1 MALALGLMRC
11 IVAVAANTPAD
22 LAASVL
28 QPTFHTDQATMEAG
42 KGFVLQLEGCAQ
54 PLLVTALRLL
64 GVEGSLPAQI
74 PASELRA
81 RVLDL
86 TVEHITPPARRLS
99 MHALS
104 VTPANA
110 APCCE
115 GAAARGP
122 GDIAAFELPASLA
135 RWALPLASKAPVA
148 GEHVYLITP
157 GGKGRALTMRHE
169 AVVGSSASG
178 YLLYDY
184 LEPELEIDAAAGAPL
199 VNAAGE
205 LVAMHVARES
215 LGRRRGR
222 GVANPVARWL
232 EPLRQACA
240 AALAERE
247 TVD

>member
-1 MALALGLMRC
+1 MALALCLMRC
-11 IVAVAANTPAD
+11 IVAG
-22 LAASVL
+22 AASAPPDLSASVF
-28 QPTFHTDQATMEAG
+28 QPTFHTDQATIEAG

-54 PLLVTALRLL
+54 PVLVTALRLL

-74 PASELRA
+74 PASDLRT

-86 TVEHITPPARRLS
+86 SVEHIIPPAQRLS
-99 MHALS
+99 IRALS

-135 RWALPLASKAPVA
+135 RWALPIASKAPVA

-157 GGKGRALTMRHE
+157 GGKGRALILRHE
-169 AVVGSSASG
+169 AVVASHASG
-178 YLLYDY
+178 YLIYDY
-184 LEPELEIDAAAGAPL
+184 LEPDLEIDAAAGAPL

-205 LVAMHVARES
+205 VVAMHVARES
-215 LGRRRGR
+215 LGQRRGR

-240 AALAERE
+240 AGQATALP
-247 TVD
+247 